1 MSEPITVH
9 TSGAAA
15 RKESLASPRF
25 AVVDGDPQA
34 DVATSTN
41 PRGPRESITVVG
53 IGEDGFDELG
63 HKAQT
68 ALLRADVVIGSWR
81 QLNHLPDTVRGER
94 RPWPEPRIPALEGL
108 FKSLTG
114 LHVVVLSAG
123 DPMFHGIG
131 STLTEVLGPDRI
143 TVIPAPS
150 SVSLAC
156 ARLGWPLER
165 TPVASLTNRS
175 LETLIPLIDS
185 GVRFLVMGRDEFSAT
200 DIAGLLCEMGY
211 DHHDL
216 TVLSDLGS
224 PDEEITA
231 GTAAQPPRPVST
243 LNVIAVSPPISGQT
257 HRRSLLP
264 GLGEESYEHDGQLLD
279 ADIRA
284 LTVSALRPVPGQ
296 LLWDISGGT
305 GSVAIEWLR
314 AVGLASG
321 GFTRTRAHAICF
333 CPDPDSSAR
342 IKRNATRLG
351 VPWLEVM
358 GAAPRALKGARY
370 AGGPN
375 AVAPDAIYVGGG
387 LGDELV
393 VITAWSMLRPGG
405 HMVINARTEEEAA
418 ELSTYQQR
426 YGGTLRRVGI
436 SIDGTETEDITQWR
450 AIKPL
455 VPTGV

>member
-1 MSEPITVH
+1 M
-9 TSGAAA
+9 
-15 RKESLASPRF
+15 
-25 AVVDGDPQA
+25 
-34 DVATSTN
+34 
-41 PRGPRESITVVG
+41 
-53 IGEDGFDELG
+53 
-63 HKAQT
+63 
-68 ALLRADVVIGSWR
+68 
-81 QLNHLPDTVRGER
+81 
-94 RPWPEPRIPALEGL
+94 
-108 FKSLTG
+108 
-114 LHVVVLSAG
+114 
-123 DPMFHGIG
+123 
-131 STLTEVLGPDRI
+131 LGPDRI

-243 LNVIAVSPPISGQT
+243 LNVIAVSPPIGGQT

-358 GAAPRALKGARY
+358 GAAPRALKDARY
-370 AGGPN
+370 ASGPN